1 MAGFALN
8 LGFRAYAQQVKKKE
22 AVKKQE
28 ETYTRPKPSRP
39 VKPEIPS
46 ANRYRQDKIF
56 LEYAD
61 SLFKIENVFDTV
73 ERQIVKGNVKF
84 RQAGMWMYCDSAYY
98 YPTLNSMDAFGHVK
112 MEQGDTLFVYADKLF
127 YEGNER
133 LAKLQNGPS
142 RDKVKLINR
151 DVTLTTDS
159 LDYSIAMELGWYSR
173 WGVIDDKV
181 NTLTSLYGEYSPG
194 TKKADFYHDVVLVNN
209 RDGYTMLTDTL
220 HYNTDTH
227 IARIESWTQIQGAND
242 TIITTS
248 GLYDTQLG
256 NAELMSRSIIVHRDS
271 SNNVTTLEGDSIIYD
286 KATRISRAFMFRD
299 PAKHGMPMVLTD
311 TAHRITL
318 LGGYGVYNDST
329 REALATIYPLLMEYS
344 QSDTLFLRSDTIRTY
359 IITEMVPASRRWTA
373 SGLPEKD
380 GVPIIKADS
389 AGLWLDPESFA
400 LIPPMHSLPLSMLEA
415 AAPKPAAAVSSPA
428 ELLSESESGK
438 ADEISIEA
446 SEEES
451 PELGGEEQEI
461 LVAEADSINMPSDSV
476 EIKKDSIPLI
486 PKEFHV
492 ALAYHRARFF
502 KQDIQGVADSLVFV
516 ESDSMMYM
524 FRKPIVWSGERQ
536 VTGNRIDVHFND
548 STADWAL
555 LPESGMMSEYIDEDF
570 YNQLA
575 GKKLLARFSGNGLK
589 TLEVSGNVEAIF
601 LPQESDST
609 YNRMVNAESSFL
621 TIDMDG
627 NAMERLKMWPE
638 VTGTVTPL
646 FLVKRSQMYLQ
657 KFRWWESLRPVREW
671 YGDRVRWADN
681 LGEVPDELEQ
691 YFLAPSDFGEP
702 KTFSATRFKRPATTL
717 TVTDDAVALEEPAPL
732 QLENEMPDG
741 NSLQNIEESEKKLE
755 ELKNETIE
763 EGKEIEK
770 AVKEEES
777 KESQS
782 STSQNI
788 NKESIQTNGE
798 KTEEEKNNE

>member
-1 MAGFALN
+1 
-8 LGFRAYAQQVKKKE
+8 
-22 AVKKQE
+22 
-28 ETYTRPKPSRP
+28 
-39 VKPEIPS
+39 
-46 ANRYRQDKIF
+46 
-56 LEYAD
+56 
-61 SLFKIENVFDTV
+61 
-73 ERQIVKGNVKF
+73 
-84 RQAGMWMYCDSAYY
+84 
-98 YPTLNSMDAFGHVK
+98 
-112 MEQGDTLFVYADKLF
+112 
-127 YEGNER
+127 
-133 LAKLQNGPS
+133 
-142 RDKVKLINR
+142 
-151 DVTLTTDS
+151 
-159 LDYSIAMELGWYSR
+159 
-173 WGVIDDKV
+173 
-181 NTLTSLYGEYSPG
+181 
-194 TKKADFYHDVVLVNN
+194 
-209 RDGYTMLTDTL
+209 
-220 HYNTDTH
+220 
-227 IARIESWTQIQGAND
+227 
-242 TIITTS
+242 
-248 GLYDTQLG
+248 
-256 NAELMSRSIIVHRDS
+256 
-271 SNNVTTLEGDSIIYD
+271 
-286 KATRISRAFMFRD
+286 
-299 PAKHGMPMVLTD
+299 
-311 TAHRITL
+311 
-318 LGGYGVYNDST
+318 
-329 REALATIYPLLMEYS
+329 
-344 QSDTLFLRSDTIRTY
+344 
-359 IITEMVPASRRWTA
+359 
-373 SGLPEKD
+373 
-380 GVPIIKADS
+380 
-389 AGLWLDPESFA
+389 
-400 LIPPMHSLPLSMLEA
+400 
-415 AAPKPAAAVSSPA
+415 
-428 ELLSESESGK
+428 
-438 ADEISIEA
+438 
-446 SEEES
+446 
-451 PELGGEEQEI
+451 
-461 LVAEADSINMPSDSV
+461 
-476 EIKKDSIPLI
+476 
-486 PKEFHV
+486 
-492 ALAYHRARFF
+492 
-502 KQDIQGVADSLVFV
+502 
-516 ESDSMMYM
+516 
-524 FRKPIVWSGERQ
+524 
-536 VTGNRIDVHFND
+536 
-548 STADWAL
+548 
-555 LPESGMMSEYIDEDF
+555 IDEDF